1 MTIKDTVVNLSV
13 FIFCIAKDQ
22 FIYTIPHTYLTVIIS
37 FNELASKSITMFLII
52 LGLLLIIIISAAA
65 KNNFA
70 IAKFVGIGRIVGLL
84 FILIGISTACI
95 KQIDAGEVG
104 VKVLFGSVQNE
115 VLQSGLH
122 FVNPLLDIKRL
133 DVKTQN
139 YTMSG
144 VHDEGDKA
152 GDDAIRV
159 LTSDGLEV
167 TIDLTVLYRVVAADA
182 PRLLR
187 ETGED
192 FRDKIVRPITRT
204 KIRDNAVYYQ
214 AVDLFG
220 NKRDEFQQRIYKTI
234 EDDFK
239 KRGLMLEQLLVRN
252 ITLPNSVKASIESKI
267 NAEQDA
273 KKMEFVLLKEKQEA
287 ERKRV
292 EAQGIADYQR
302 IINTGLTD
310 QQLQYEQ
317 IKAMKEIALSQNA
330 KIIVMGKGNTPL
342 IIDGKQ

>member
-1 MTIKDTVVNLSV
+1 MTLAILGIIILITSV
-13 FIFCIAKDQ
+13 IIAKLNNHN
-22 FIYTIPHTYLTVIIS
+22 IAR
-37 FNELASKSITMFLII
+37 LAPAGKI
-52 LGLLLIIIISAAA
+52 LGVLLII
-65 KNNFA
+65 
-70 IAKFVGIGRIVGLL
+70 V
-84 FILIGISTACI
+84 GISTSCI

-104 VKVLFGSVQNE
+104 VKKLFGSIQPE

-122 FVNPLLDIKRL
+122 FVNPLLDIKTI

-144 VHDEGDKA
+144 VHDEGEKS

-167 TIDLTVLYRVVAADA
+167 TIDLTVLFRVMDAEA
-182 PRLLR
+182 PRLLK
-187 ETGED
+187 ETGENYT
-192 FRDKIVRPITRT
+192 DKIVRPLTRT

-214 AVDLFG
+214 AVDLYAG
-220 NKRDEFQQRIYKTI
+220 KRDEFQQRIYKSI

-267 NAEQDA
+267 NAEQEA
-273 KKMEFVLLKEKQEA
+273 KKMEFVLQKEKQEA

-317 IKAMKEIALSQNA
+317 IKAMKELALSQNS
-330 KIIVMGKGNTPL
+330 KVIVMGKNGAPI

>member
-1 MTIKDTVVNLSV
+1 
-13 FIFCIAKDQ
+13 
-22 FIYTIPHTYLTVIIS
+22 
-37 FNELASKSITMFLII
+37 MFLII
-52 LGLLLIIIISAAA
+52 LGIIILIVATLVLR
-65 KNNFA
+65 NNPLL
-70 IAKFVGIGRIVGLL
+70 AKFKTPGRILGFVFIGLG
-84 FILIGISTACI
+84 ILTSCI
-95 KQIDAGEVG
+95 IQINGGEIG
-104 VKVLFGSVQNE
+104 VKVLFGSIQNE
-115 VLQSGLH
+115 VLGSGLH
-122 FVNPLLDIKRL
+122 FINPLLEIRKL

-144 VHDEGDKA
+144 INDEGQKS

-167 TIDLTVLYRVVAADA
+167 TIDLTVLYRIVSTDA
-182 PRLLR
+182 PKLLR
-187 ETGED
+187 ETGD
-192 FRDKIVRPITRT
+192 DYRDKIVRPITRT

-220 NKRDEFQQRIYKTI
+220 NKRDEFQQRIYRSI

-252 ITLPNSVKASIESKI
+252 ITLPVSVKASIESKI

-317 IKAMKEIALSQNA
+317 IKALKEIALSTNS
-330 KIIVMGKGNTPL
+330 KVIVMGKSNSPI